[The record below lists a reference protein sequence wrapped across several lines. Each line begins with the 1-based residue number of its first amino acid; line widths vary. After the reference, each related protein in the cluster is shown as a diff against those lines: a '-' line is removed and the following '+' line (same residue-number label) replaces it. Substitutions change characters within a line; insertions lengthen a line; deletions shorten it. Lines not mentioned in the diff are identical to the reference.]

1 MPDAEVQLAD
11 LHRLCGMHLCLVPES
26 RTLGGPGGMLPME
39 SFYNRTLKCNFLRSG
54 GGGNWL
60 TGRSFKALKMLTKNE
75 IFDLAIIIVGS

>member
-39 SFYNRTLKCNFLRSG
+39 IFYNRTLKCNFLRAG
-54 GGGNWL
+54 GGGVGGGGAAGRGGGELVNWKV
-60 TGRSFKALKMLTKNE
+60 F
-75 IFDLAIIIVGS
+75 